1 MDPTA
6 DPTLI
11 QIIAPWIET
20 AFQGI
25 VGLALALGLELARRH
40 LGMAETQ
47 VSQDAVNKAAASMT
61 EAMLRKYGGALQREP
76 TVTAST
82 PAVIEAAD
90 YVERRLPD
98 SIKKL
103 DMDSAGVR
111 DLMATRINAGLANA
125 DMTPVQVPAPPPPV
139 AVPRDIPKLD
149 PIPPAFP
156 SDPAMPTELP
166 ANDQT
171 AKSQLVAELKA
182 LLEKLERIEA

>member
-1 MDPTA
+1 
-6 DPTLI
+6 
-11 QIIAPWIET
+11 
-20 AFQGI
+20 
-25 VGLALALGLELARRH
+25 
-40 LGMAETQ
+40 MAETQ